1 MKKHLRLSAAA
12 FVLLSA
18 LAVSS
23 LTPCSAQAGNDA
35 LSVTS
40 VISAARS
47 TAAVSV
53 EK

>member
-23 LTPCSAQAGNDA
+23 LAPCSAQAGNDA

-40 VISAARS
+40 AK
-47 TAAVSV
+47 TTLP
-53 EK
+53 